1 MYVYTINC
9 TLVENKIFHLMNS
22 DKDEQA
28 YKHIKN
34 SNNNKKQNKD
44 EVLK

>member
-1 MYVYTINC
+1 
-9 TLVENKIFHLMNS
+9 MNS

-44 EVLK
+44 KVLK